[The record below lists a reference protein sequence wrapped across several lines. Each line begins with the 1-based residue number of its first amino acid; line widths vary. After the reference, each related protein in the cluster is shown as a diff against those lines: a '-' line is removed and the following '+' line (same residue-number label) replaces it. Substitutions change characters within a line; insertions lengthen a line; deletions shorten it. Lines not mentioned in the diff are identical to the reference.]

1 LRGPPAHD
9 SDVAP
14 MPKDAESER
23 ASARLERTLEL
34 VYSVEGVVAARIWQ
48 WSDRVAVGVR
58 GGMATS
64 PAALIRH
71 VEHAVAGLREPGE
84 VWEFGILE
92 DSSN

>member
-1 LRGPPAHD
+1 
-9 SDVAP
+9 
-14 MPKDAESER
+14 MPKDGESER

-58 GGMATS
+58 AGVATS
-64 PAALIRH
+64 PAALIHH
-71 VEHAVAGLREPGE
+71 VESAVAGLREPGE

>member
-1 LRGPPAHD
+1 
-9 SDVAP
+9 

-23 ASARLERTLEL
+23 ATARLERTLEL
-34 VYSVEGVVAARIWQ
+34 VYGVEGVVAARIWQ
-48 WSDRVAVGVR
+48 WSDRIAVGVR
-58 GGMATS
+58 GGMTTS
-64 PAALIRH
+64 PSALIRH